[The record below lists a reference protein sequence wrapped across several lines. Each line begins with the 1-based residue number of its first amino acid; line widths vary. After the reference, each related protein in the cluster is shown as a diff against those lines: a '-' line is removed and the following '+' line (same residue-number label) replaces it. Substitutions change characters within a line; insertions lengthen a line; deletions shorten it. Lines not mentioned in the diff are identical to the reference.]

1 MNKAFL
7 GLGEVEGPQAF
18 LESVAGSVP
27 WEERVSLESRDR
39 REASG
44 AGALEGRRATMAE
57 TGLAVK
63 DAKAKKEKED
73 SLDTQVQ
80 RESLASQ
87 GQEDHRDPKASEA
100 EGEIQD
106 LRVQLG
112 RRETLATQ
120 DHLVPKATEVTPW
133 INVPLSR
140 ASKINVLAAM
150 GPWNAPSSR
159 RSWPLL

>member
-1 MNKAFL
+1 M
-7 GLGEVEGPQAF
+7 F
-18 LESVAGSVP
+18 LENVAGPVP
-27 WEERVSLESRDR
+27 WEERVSLESQDQ

-44 AGALEGRRATMAE
+44 AGAPEGRRVMMAE

-63 DAKAKKEKED
+63 DAEAKKEKED

-80 RESLASQ
+80 RVPLVSW
-87 GQEDHRDPKASEA
+87 GQAEPQDPKASEA

-106 LRVQLG
+106 LQGQLG
-112 RRETLATQ
+112 RRETLGTQ
-120 DHLVPKATEVTPW
+120 DHLVPKATEGTPW
-133 INVPLSR
+133 INVHLCR

-150 GPWNAPSSR
+150 DPWNALSSR